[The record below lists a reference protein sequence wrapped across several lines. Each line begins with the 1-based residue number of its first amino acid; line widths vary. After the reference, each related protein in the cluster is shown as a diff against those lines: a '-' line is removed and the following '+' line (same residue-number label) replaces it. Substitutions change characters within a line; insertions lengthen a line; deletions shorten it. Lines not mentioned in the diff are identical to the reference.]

1 MSLFDEL
8 SRRGVIR
15 AAAMYIAVA
24 WGGTEILVFL
34 AEALWSEQDAAPI
47 RKYLAIAF
55 VAGFPAVVY
64 LSWARDL
71 GRRSRRFAA
80 AGAIAITLIGLLV
93 WISPDRATP
102 MPDLL
107 SDTQHRQLTG
117 IDARSIAVLP
127 FISIGNASENTYFGE
142 GIAEELLNLLARV
155 PNLKVT
161 SRTSSF
167 QLARKDMALPQIA
180 LALGVRHI
188 LEGSVRRSGKR
199 LRITAQL
206 IDAATDRHVWSET
219 YDRELTDIFEVQDDI
234 ASSITQSLQLEID
247 NIAPTTV
254 TTASSLAY
262 DLFLKGRAALHTR
275 SEESIREA
283 MNYFREALAN
293 DATFAPAHAG
303 LAQLHVISPVYLQV
317 PRDVANSR
325 ARTASATA
333 LRLDPNNV
341 DALLVS
347 AVLAGES
354 GDFLQSVEL
363 FQLALRLK
371 PGNAQAHQW
380 HGEAMA
386 QLGFPSAARHSLRKA
401 LELNPLAGSTNTVRA
416 KVAAYFTDDEMLFEA
431 ARQADAF
438 GARMAPMFLALHY
451 FRIGDVARFGSEI
464 ARLYEVVDVDA
475 RAAKLITSAAAGEIS
490 NADLITEL
498 DTLGLRQSPL
508 IARELALL
516 GLHRD
521 AMRAMFRDNAIHT
534 SYASDVWL
542 PENYELRALPE
553 FPEFTKTLGW
563 VDYWRTNGLPEVC
576 TASEPE
582 AFCAEVLL

>member
-1 MSLFDEL
+1 MDEL
-8 SRRGVIR
+8 GRRGVIR

-34 AEALWSEQDAAPI
+34 TEALWTEQGTAPI
-47 RKYLAIAF
+47 RKHLAIAF
-55 VAGFPAVVY
+55 VAGFPAVLY
-64 LSWARDL
+64 LSWTRDL
-71 GRRSRRFAA
+71 GRRARRFAA
-80 AGAIAITLIGLLV
+80 AGAISVVLVGLLV
-93 WISPDRATP
+93 WISPARLAPTSEA
-102 MPDLL
+102 LNEA
-107 SDTQHRQLTG
+107 QHRQLAG
-117 IDARSIAVLP
+117 LNARSIAVLP
-127 FISIGNASENTYFGE
+127 FISIGNANENTYFGE
-142 GIAEELLNLLARV
+142 GVAEELLNLLARV
-155 PNLKVT
+155 PDLKVT

-167 QLARKDMALPQIA
+167 QLARKDMALPKIA

-206 IDAATDRHVWSET
+206 IDATTDRHVWSET

-234 ASSITQSLQLEID
+234 ASSITQSLQFEID
-247 NIAPTTV
+247 TIAPTIM
-254 TTASSLAY
+254 TTASSVAY
-262 DLFLKGRAALHTR
+262 DLFLKGRAALRAR
-275 SEESIREA
+275 SEQSIREA
-283 MNYFREALAN
+283 MSYFEEALVN
-293 DATFAPAHAG
+293 DNTFAPAHAG
-303 LAQLHVISPVYLQV
+303 LAQLHVISPVYLHV
-317 PRDVANSR
+317 PRDAANSR

-347 AVLAGES
+347 AVLAIEAGNS
-354 GDFLQSVEL
+354 LQGVEL
-363 FQLALRLK
+363 FQLALRLQ

-380 HGEAMA
+380 HGETMA
-386 QLGFPSAARHSLRKA
+386 QLGFPSAARHSVQKA

-431 ARQADAF
+431 ARQADAL

-451 FRIGDVARFGSEI
+451 FRVGDAARFGHEI
-464 ARLYEVVDVDA
+464 SRLYEVQGLDA
-475 RAAKLITSAAAGEIS
+475 RAAKLIASVAAGEIS
-490 NADLITEL
+490 NADLINEL

-508 IARELALL
+508 IARELSLL

-521 AMRAMFRDNAIHT
+521 AMQAMFGDNTIHT

-553 FPEFTKTLGW
+553 FPEVTRKLGY
-563 VDYWRTNGLPEVC
+563 VDYWRANGLPEVC
-576 TASEPE
+576 TARE
-582 AFCAEVLL
+582 AETFCADVLR